1 MLDILLAEPS
11 YIIRKGLHLLL
22 EQFPEI
28 DSISEVTNDA
38 ECIEWKNSDVE
49 HQIIIINT
57 SMLAC
62 LTGKIGECIK
72 DGKIQLLYIS
82 NSSLPLDAPINQ
94 ISVMDSKL
102 VLTDKISHHIKLAI
116 SLTRQDE
123 ENEEE
128 LSQREKNILQL
139 VALGMTNKEIG
150 SKLFISTHTVISHR
164 KNITRKLGIKT
175 VAGLTVY
182 AILNNLI
189 QMEDIS

>member
-1 MLDILLAEPS
+1 MLDILIAEPS

-28 DSISEVTNDA
+28 NTITELTNDA
-38 ECIEWKNSDVE
+38 DCQEWSKSATE
-49 HQIIIINT
+49 HQIIIVNT
-57 SMLAC
+57 SMLPC
-62 LTGKIGECIK
+62 LSGQISDFQKVDKT
-72 DGKIQLLYIS
+72 QLLYVS
-82 NSSLPLDAPINQ
+82 NSNLPLDAPTNQ
-94 ISVMDSKL
+94 LSLKDSKAT
-102 VLTDKISHHIKLAI
+102 LTDKISHHIKIAMSI
-116 SLTRQDE
+116 ARQHE
-123 ENEEE
+123 ENEED

-139 VALGMTNKEIG
+139 VALGMTNKEIAN
-150 SKLFISTHTVISHR
+150 KLFISTHTVISHR